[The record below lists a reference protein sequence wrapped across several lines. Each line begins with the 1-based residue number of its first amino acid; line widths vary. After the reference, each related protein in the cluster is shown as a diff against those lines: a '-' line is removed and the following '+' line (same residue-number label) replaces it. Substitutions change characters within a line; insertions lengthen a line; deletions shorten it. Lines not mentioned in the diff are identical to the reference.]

1 MIMTK
6 TQVTDPMFPECPIRN
21 VLTRIG
27 DKWSILVLIT
37 LDNSSTPMRFKA
49 IGASIPDI
57 SQKMLTQ
64 TLRDLEADGL
74 VLRQAYAEV
83 PPRVE
88 YTLTDRSRSL
98 MPLIHNL
105 VDWALANLSGI
116 IKDRKAYWAQTN
128 H

>member
-1 MIMTK
+1 
-6 TQVTDPMFPECPIRN
+6 MFPECPVRN

-27 DKWSILVLIT
+27 DKWSILVLLT
-37 LDNSSTPMRFKA
+37 LDGSQPPMRFKTIEA
-49 IGASIPDI
+49 NIPDI
-57 SQKMLTQ
+57 SQKMLTK

-105 VDWALANLSGI
+105 VGWALDNFSGI
-116 IKDRKAYWAQTN
+116 IKDRQAYLGK
-128 H
+128 

>member
-1 MIMTK
+1 MTK
-6 TQVTDPMFPECPIRN
+6 NNVTDPMFPECPVRN

-27 DKWSILVLIT
+27 DKWSILVLLT
-37 LDNSSTPMRFKA
+37 LDGSQPPMRFKTIEA
-49 IGASIPDI
+49 NIPDI
-57 SQKMLTQ
+57 SQKMLTK

-98 MPLIHNL
+98 MPLIHGL
-105 VDWALANLSGI
+105 VGWALDNLSGI
-116 IKDRKAYWAQTN
+116 VKDRQAYLGK
-128 H
+128 